1 MAGFG
6 AVNLGV
12 VSLNLGVETR
22 GILLKVGVVSLGVS
36 LGAGLERVGVLGEKG
51 MIGFLIMGAG
61 DLKLDGMGID
71 CLVGGL
77 TAERVLICVAG
88 FEKKLGVGR
97 CVGSFIEGGL
107 GEAKVEGGLGD
118 VKVEGGLGDAKAFNL
133 GVAFSMGLIREGVV
147 KDGLIGCF

>member
-22 GILLKVGVVSLGVS
+22 GILFKVGVVSLGVS

-118 VKVEGGLGDAKAFNL
+118 VIKGGLGDAKAFNL

-147 KDGLIGCF
+147 KDGLVGCF